1 MKITFKTF
9 LLEGGAATAK
19 FETSRANKRDIE
31 KALKIVSD
39 ALDIGDLHD
48 DLLGSTNLT
57 LSGHKEDSGDIDIA
71 IDSEEIPMKEA
82 HRRMMALTN
91 NMGTMNMGT
100 KIGSYAVD
108 VGSKKVQVDLMFVN
122 SKSWAKFIYHSA
134 QGDKSEYPGVVRN
147 LLLQAVARNK
157 HEPGKDFIIK
167 KDNKLIARASRAIKL
182 DVGLERLFKLAAK
195 NKKGEYTDTMNK
207 IQPANLAAAAK
218 DISGKNIKFSHD
230 PDIINDPDLVAQWL
244 FGSEVTANDIMSA
257 EQVIDQIKK
266 LDNAQQIIDDAVASL
281 KKNKQPIPSELTN
294 EI

>member
-1 MKITFKTF
+1 MKLTFKQYLT
-9 LLEGGAATAK
+9 EGGNATAK
-19 FETSRANKRDIE
+19 FGVERATKADIE
-31 KALKIVSD
+31 KAIELVSNTLNLK
-39 ALDIGDLHD
+39 DIQDR
-48 DLLGSTNLT
+48 LLGSTNLT
-57 LSGHKEDSGDIDIA
+57 LSGHKKDSGDIDIA
-71 IDSEEIPMKEA
+71 INNEEIPMKEA
-82 HRRMMALTN
+82 HQKMMALTN
-91 NMGTMNMGT
+91 NMGSINMGT

-108 VGSKKVQVDLMFVN
+108 VGGKKVQVDLMFVN
-122 SKSWAKFIYHSA
+122 SKSWAKFIYYSSH
-134 QGDKSEYPGVVRN
+134 GDKSEYPGVVRN

-167 KDNKLIARASRAIKL
+167 KDDKLIARASRAIKL

-244 FGSEVTANDIMSA
+244 FGSEVTANDIMTA
-257 EQVIDQIKK
+257 EQVIGQIKK
-266 LDNAQQIIDDAVASL
+266 LDNAQQIIADATASL